1 MKKNLL
7 LVLVLLVSVLP
18 CFASPYKVVR
28 VIDGDTIDIQY
39 EGKKERIRLL
49 NVDTPE
55 SVHPDKRKNTWLG
68 KQASD
73 YTKERLSGKFVSLE
87 FEEKKRGKYGRLL
100 AYVFLD
106 NANFN
111 LELVQ
116 KGWSPYY
123 TKYGESKRYHEKFA
137 LAQKQAQLRGVN
149 IWTDPARPAKE
160 YRVAPPLSPVSKPLA
175 ATQIFHGNTSRR
187 IFHGPEC
194 RYFRCNAC
202 TKIFSS
208 RNAALGAGYSPCQ
221 VCTH

>member
-7 LVLVLLVSVLP
+7 SVLILFVSVLP
-18 CFASPYKVVR
+18 CFATPYKVLR
-28 VIDGDTIDIQY
+28 VIDGDTIDIHY
-39 EGKKERIRLL
+39 GEKKERIRLL

-55 SVHPDKRKNTWLG
+55 SVHPDKTRNTSLG

-100 AYVFLD
+100 AYVILD
-106 NANFN
+106 NTNFN

-116 KGWSPYY
+116 NGWSPYY
-123 TKYGESKRYHEKFA
+123 TKYGESKRYHEKFRS
-137 LAQKQAQLRGVN
+137 AQEQAQLKGVN
-149 IWTDPARPAKE
+149 IWIDPVRQAAEYKE
-160 YRVAPPLSPVSKPLA
+160 FAVSPLSKPLA
-175 ATQIFHGNTSRR
+175 TIEFFHGNTSSR

-208 RNAALGAGYSPCQ
+208 RNATLEAGYSPCQ
-221 VCTH
+221 VCAP